1 MTTTAPAP
9 AWRTPALD
17 RFARWTEWPLL
28 ALAVLM
34 IPILVIPA
42 VSHTAS
48 GEQHAFDILD
58 WTIWAVFAAEYL
70 VRLYLSADR
79 RSFVR
84 HNLFDLALVAIP
96 MLRPLRVARVAR
108 VLRTAR
114 LGALLGAGTKR
125 SKGSLRNAAVL
136 YALVVSGALTILCSV
151 LVLQAEQ
158 NDAKAN
164 IHSYGNALWWALTT
178 VSTVGYGDH
187 YPVTFAGRAV
197 ALVLIVAGVSL
208 FGVITAAV
216 ASYFV
221 EHLRTDPAKPDPDV
235 RLARI
240 EADLAAIRQ
249 ALERNDR
256 SSDER
261 GRVPE

>member
-1 MTTTAPAP
+1 MTVGE
-9 AWRTPALD
+9 WRTPALD

-42 VSHTAS
+42 VSHTPDT
-48 GEQHAFDILD
+48 ERHAFDILD

-70 VRLYLSADR
+70 IRLYLSANR

-108 VLRTAR
+108 ALRVGR
-114 LGALLGAGTKR
+114 LGALLGSGTKR

-151 LVLQAEQ
+151 LVLDAEQ
-158 NDAKAN
+158 GDPKAN

-187 YPVTFAGRAV
+187 YPVTLAGRAV

-221 EHLRTDPAKPDPDV
+221 EHLGTDTAPGGPDGSTG
-235 RLARI
+235 RLDRI

-249 ALERNDR
+249 AIVEQR
-256 SSDER
+256 SAAS
-261 GRVPE
+261 P